1 MRPAA
6 VIHCGRMHL
15 HATFAAVT
23 LATTAR
29 RARAEMSLNSALKLR
44 GGRRRADASG
54 AVVSAADGRP
64 GAPHQV
70 QPGCGASSGM
80 GQVPDRLWAA
90 RCVLGP
96 GRLHARMSPA
106 SCAALSPVC

>member
-54 AVVSAADGRP
+54 AVVCCRR
-64 GAPHQV
+64 APWCTAPSPTRMWCEQWH
-70 QPGCGASSGM
+70 GTSS
-80 GQVPDRLWAA
+80 
-90 RCVLGP
+90 
-96 GRLHARMSPA
+96 
-106 SCAALSPVC
+106 